1 MLPPSILDIALNAL
15 PNLKSLQTQ
24 LGRKVITGGQNLV
37 ANLENRPLKSIVAD
51 TNTLYKTVWE
61 PTEKYANAEGEP
73 QTITT
78 QEICDGMLDAKG
90 NCVAAL
96 VFGTMAQF
104 TPPLLALLPGSIPA
118 GVPSGKTATPNA
130 DGTMMIGDVV

>member
-37 ANLENRPLKSIVAD
+37 ANLENRPLKSIVAE

-61 PTEKYANAEGEP
+61 PTEK
-73 QTITT
+73 
-78 QEICDGMLDAKG
+78 
-90 NCVAAL
+90 
-96 VFGTMAQF
+96 
-104 TPPLLALLPGSIPA
+104 
-118 GVPSGKTATPNA
+118 
-130 DGTMMIGDVV
+130 